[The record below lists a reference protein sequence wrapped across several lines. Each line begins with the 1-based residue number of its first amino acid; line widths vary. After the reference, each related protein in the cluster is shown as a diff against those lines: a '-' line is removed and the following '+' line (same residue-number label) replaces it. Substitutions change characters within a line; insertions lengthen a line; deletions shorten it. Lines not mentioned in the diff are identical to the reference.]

1 MIAID
6 TNILIYAHREDF
18 PQHRAAKAA
27 LNELHMSQKNWGIPV
42 VCIHEFLSQ
51 VTGFRAPYTATPVAT
66 AFMQLRV
73 WMESETLT
81 LLAPTEQH
89 VDVLEKVVTQGQ
101 ARGGQIHDARIAAI
115 CLEHG
120 VRELWT
126 ADRDFARFAQLL
138 PTRNPLVG

>member
-6 TNILIYAHREDF
+6 TNILIYVHREDF

-27 LNELHMSQKNWGIPV
+27 LDDLHMSQLNWAIPV

-51 VTGFRAPYTATPVAT
+51 VTGFRAPYTPTPVAT
-66 AFMQLRV
+66 AFKQIRA
-73 WMESETLT
+73 WMESPTLS
-81 LLAPTEQH
+81 LLQPTEQH
-89 VDVLEKVVTQGQ
+89 VEVLEKVVMQGQ
-101 ARGGQIHDARIAAI
+101 ARGGQIHDARVAAI

-126 ADRDFARFAQLL
+126 ADRDFARFSQLL
-138 PTRNPLVG
+138 PTRNPVHF